1 MRITK
6 FAIALAGA
14 ALSSLC
20 VCLKAADNP
29 TDQFPASYRQ
39 WVHVKS
45 TLIGPPFPQFATEGG
60 IHHIYANDKAMEG
73 LRTGQFPDGS
83 VLVYDLLE
91 TTENGGVT
99 SEGKRRRVD
108 VMRKDSKAYPSSG
121 GWWFGRFMG
130 SDQQN
135 EVLTSEHRAACFV
148 CHQKRQPHGFVFSEF
163 RD

>member
-6 FAIALAGA
+6 FAIALAGV

-20 VCLKAADNP
+20 ICLKAADNAA
-29 TDQFPASYRQ
+29 DKFPASYRK

-45 TLIGPPFPQFATEGG
+45 ALIGPQFPQFAAEGG
-60 IHHIYANDKAMEG
+60 IHHVYANDKAMEG
-73 LRTGQFPDGS
+73 LRTGQFPDGA

-91 TTENGGVT
+91 TAENSGVT
-99 SEGKRRRVD
+99 SEGPRRRVD
-108 VMRKDSKAYPSSG
+108 VMRKDSKAYPGSG

-135 EVLTSEHRAACFV
+135 EVLTSEQRAACFA
-148 CHQKRQPHGFVFSEF
+148 CHQRRQPHGFVFSEF

>member
-6 FAIALAGA
+6 FAIALAGV

-20 VCLKAADNP
+20 VCLKAADNAA
-29 TDQFPASYRQ
+29 DKFPASYRK

-45 TLIGPPFPQFATEGG
+45 ALIGPQFPQFAAEGG
-60 IHHIYANDKAMEG
+60 IHHVYANDKAMEG
-73 LRTGQFPDGS
+73 LRTGQFPDGA

-91 TTENGGVT
+91 TAENSGVT
-99 SEGKRRRVD
+99 SEGPRRRVD
-108 VMRKDSKAYPSSG
+108 VMRKDSKAYPGSG

-135 EVLTSEHRAACFV
+135 EVLTSEQRAACFA
-148 CHQKRQPHGFVFSEF
+148 CHQRRQPHGFVFSEF